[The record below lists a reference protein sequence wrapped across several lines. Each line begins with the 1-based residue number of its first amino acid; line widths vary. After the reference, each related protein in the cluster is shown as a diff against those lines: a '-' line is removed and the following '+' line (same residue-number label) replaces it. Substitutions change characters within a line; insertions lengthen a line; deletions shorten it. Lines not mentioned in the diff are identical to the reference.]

1 MNNILL
7 LTDFSDSSVNA
18 IHYALN
24 LFKDNTCNFFVLNV
38 ESSITYLGDDLMTVG
53 NKSIYESLIKKP
65 KGKLETL
72 VLDLEKTYKNENFSF
87 EVLIDHDVF
96 IDAINQ
102 VIKAKSID
110 LIVMGTN
117 GVTGAKEVV
126 FGSNTINV
134 IRKVNCSTLVIPETF
149 KYRAPKEL
157 VLPLGINDSI
167 SSEAFASLLTFAKQY
182 SKKVH
187 IIRVKP
193 NDEVSLEEKHDS
205 AYLEKNLNDIN
216 YEYHV
221 VNHVPINYVVNS
233 YIQTNPIDLITL
245 LVHKENFFERFFIG
259 SSTAQISNKLKLPL
273 MVYHV

>member
-7 LTDFSDSSVNA
+7 LTDFSDSSINA

-24 LFKDNTCNFFVLNV
+24 LFKDNTCDFFVLNV

-72 VLDLEKTYKNENFSF
+72 VLDLEKAYNNENFSF
-87 EVLIDHDVF
+87 EALIDHDVF

-102 VIKAKSID
+102 VVKAKSID

-167 SSEAFASLLTFAKQY
+167 SSKAFASLLTFAKQY

-205 AYLEKNLNDIN
+205 AYIEKNLNDIN

-233 YIQTNPIDLITL
+233 YIQTNPIDLIAL
-245 LVHKENFFERFFIG
+245 LVHKESFFERFFIG